1 MVAERSSIASFEATE
16 DPLFANYK
24 VTMTTTTWH
33 KTACI
38 LCSENCGLEVQIDK
52 DHLVQIRGNKAHPES
67 QGYIC
72 QKATR
77 LDYYQNHS
85 DRLKQPLKRQPDKS
99 FEPVSWQEAIVD
111 IAARLNTLKER
122 HGGRCVA
129 YYGGGGQGNHLGG
142 VYGNSLREA
151 IGTPYVY
158 TALAQ
163 EKTGDFW
170 VNGKLFGKQ
179 TCHITSDV
187 EHADFVIFLGT
198 NPWQSHGFPRARK
211 VLQDLR
217 GDELR
222 TMVVID
228 PRRTETARMADIHLQ
243 LRPGTDAYLL
253 GAILGVLANS
263 KSFDEDFIKKHA
275 SGADEVLAALKAIPV
290 DDFVA
295 RAGVSLGDVTKVA
308 KGLASAKAASVR
320 ADLGIQQSLHST
332 LNSYLEK
339 LLFLLTGN
347 LGRPGTNNFHSF
359 LVPLIGHSAEP
370 AESKE
375 VTRTAVTGMQP
386 ISKLYPPNILPQEID
401 SEHPGRVR
409 AVIVDSANPLASAA
423 DTAAYRKAFDKLD
436 LVVVID
442 VAMTETAQ
450 HADYILPASSQF
462 EKAEATFFNL
472 QFPRNAFH
480 LRPPILDPLPGTLPE
495 PEIYRRIC
503 VAMGAL
509 PENYP
514 VLERVAKFGG
524 RRAFAIALKLFF
536 LRNPK
541 LVPLAP
547 LVLYST
553 LGKTLGPG
561 LESAAVLWASA
572 HFYAERHP
580 AAVRRAGI
588 IGKNLGEALFERLLT
603 SRDGTVFSEHQYS
616 ESFDFLRYPDRRIHL
631 AIPELLAQ
639 LEELSTEDAAT
650 DKDYPFTLMAGE
662 RRSYNANTIFRDPK
676 WRKTDADG
684 ALRMHPDDATKLG
697 LANGDAVEVH
707 SRAGSVV
714 VSVEQSDAMQA
725 GVLSL
730 PHGYGLHHPGDNGRN
745 ATGPLINELTSASHC
760 DRLTK
765 TPFHKTVPVRLQV
778 IKS

>member
-1 MVAERSSIASFEATE
+1 
-16 DPLFANYK
+16 
-24 VTMTTTTWH
+24 MTTTAWH

-52 DHLVQIRGNKAHPES
+52 GHLVSIRGNKAHPES
-67 QGYIC
+67 RGYLC

-85 DRLKQPLKRQPDKS
+85 DRLTQPLQRQPDKS
-99 FEPVSWQEAIVD
+99 FKPVSWEEAISD
-111 IAARLNTLKER
+111 IAARLGTLKQR
-122 HGGRCVA
+122 HGGRTVA

-142 VYGNSLREA
+142 VYGGSLREA

-217 GDELR
+217 KDKAR

-228 PRRTETARMADIHLQ
+228 PRRTETARMADVHLQ
-243 LRPGTDAYLL
+243 LKPGTDAYLL
-253 GAILGVLANS
+253 AAILGVLAEE
-263 KSFDEDFIKKHA
+263 KAFDEDFLNKHT
-275 SGADEVLAALKAIPV
+275 SGSEEVLAALKAIPI
-290 DDFVA
+290 DDFLA
-295 RAGVSLGDVTKVA
+295 RTGVSRADVTRVA
-308 KGLASAKAASVR
+308 EGLAAANAASVR
-320 ADLGIQQSLHST
+320 ADLGIQQSLNST

-339 LLFLLTGN
+339 LLFLMSGN
-347 LGRPGTNNFHSF
+347 IGRKGTNNFHSF

-370 AESKE
+370 GESKK

-401 SEHPGRVR
+401 SDHPGRLR

-423 DTAAYRKAFDKLD
+423 DTAAYRTAFDKLE
-436 LVVVID
+436 LLVVID

-450 HADYILPASSQF
+450 HADYVLPASSQF

-472 QFPRNAFH
+472 QFPKNAFH
-480 LRPPILDPLPGTLPE
+480 LRAPILEPLPGTLPE

-509 PENYP
+509 PESFP
-514 VLERVAKFGG
+514 VLERIAKFGG
-524 RRAFAIALKLFF
+524 RRAFALALKPFF
-536 LRNPK
+536 LRYPK
-541 LVPLAP
+541 LAPLAP

-561 LESAAVLWASA
+561 LASAAVLWASA

-588 IGKNLGEALFERLLT
+588 DGNNLGEALFERLLT
-603 SRDGTVFSEHQYS
+603 SSDGTIFSEHQYS
-616 ESFDFLRYPDRRIHL
+616 DSFDFLRYKDGRIHL
-631 AIPELLAQ
+631 AIPEMLAQ
-639 LEELSTEDAAT
+639 LEGLSTADASA
-650 DKDYPFTLMAGE
+650 DGDYPFTLMAGE

-676 WRKTDADG
+676 WRKTDAEG
-684 ALRMHPDDATKLG
+684 ALRMHPDDASNLG
-697 LANGDAVEVH
+697 LADGDAVEVH
-707 SRAGSVV
+707 SRSGSVEV
-714 VSVEQSDAMQA
+714 FVEHNDAMQP

-730 PHGYGLHHPGDNGRN
+730 PHGYGLRYPGEDGRS

-760 DRLTK
+760 DGLTK